1 MMTAE
6 LTRGPLFRY
15 DLNQPPGLKPDI
27 VDLIGPWF
35 DRPRGEP
42 AEKTLI
48 ICAAPRTGSYELARM
63 LIGAGIGIA
72 HEYFHPKYAAVAA
85 SRWELPSDVLSPTR
99 IGQYISELRRRRS
112 AGGVFATKLQHCQY
126 RAALCNT
133 HGRDLFEDAVVVHL
147 FRADAFRQL
156 VSFVKALETG
166 RYDFSDRRTD
176 RPSSAASLL
185 NERRLSAIADF
196 LATEEAGFRRLFVL
210 SGIRPLFVEFEQLI
224 REPRF
229 IVEKIAHALSVPV
242 NCQGL
247 GKALALTGPYDKKP
261 GNDQGREEIIL
272 KITRKLA
279 FERWRAENDVRVRNA
294 SGEA

>member
-1 MMTAE
+1 
-6 LTRGPLFRY
+6 
-15 DLNQPPGLKPDI
+15 
-27 VDLIGPWF
+27 
-35 DRPRGEP
+35 
-42 AEKTLI
+42 
-48 ICAAPRTGSYELARM
+48 
-63 LIGAGIGIA
+63 
-72 HEYFHPKYAAVAA
+72 
-85 SRWELPSDVLSPTR
+85 
-99 IGQYISELRRRRS
+99 
-112 AGGVFATKLQHCQY
+112 VFATKLQHWQY

-210 SGIRPLFVEFEQLI
+210 SGISPLFVEFEQLI

-229 IVEKIAHALSVPV
+229 IVEKIGRALTVPV
-242 NCQGL
+242 NCEGL
-247 GKALALTGPYDKKP
+247 GKALALAGPYNKEP
-261 GNDQGREEIIL
+261 GNDQDREETML
-272 KITRKLA
+272 KIMRKFA
-279 FERWRAENDVRVRNA
+279 CEGWRTENEMRVQSA
-294 SGEA
+294 SDKR